1 MAAELYRAAF
11 QLQCTWRRTDW
22 GLQVIERQWTFST
35 KRTRRTERLTRY
47 YSTWALIHK
56 DWQPC
61 QETST
66 VHQDLDIYSTK
77 QLFSGTD
84 NALNAVTR
92 IGWDSQWC
100 DLVWGTRLWRGF
112 CSIQDLYLL
121 LVLEKESRDA
131 YLSLFHFPSLFPSL
145 CVDCHLNMTHVKY
158 IYVKLWQAV

>member
-1 MAAELYRAAF
+1 MEEDRLRLAGHREAMDFLNKEDKEDRETH
-11 QLQCTWRRTDW
+11 QILQY
-22 GLQVIERQWTFST
+22 LSSNPQ
-35 KRTRRTERLTRY
+35 RLTTLPGDQY
-47 YSTWALIHK
+47 
-56 DWQPC
+56 C
-61 QETST
+61 TSGSWY
-66 VHQDLDIYSTK
+66 IFNFITK